1 MGNIDLNF
9 YWSVFMR
16 RLPYFLVIAVLLA
29 SLGIAVAM
37 VLPSSYVSEG
47 RMLVERPQIPGE
59 LAESTVP
66 IDPYEQIQI
75 IQQRIM
81 TRTNLLEL
89 ADRVGLYEDTPE
101 MTASQMASDIAGRIE
116 FIGFEPDE
124 TQQRGLP
131 GATIIAAAFWGP
143 TPQIA
148 ASGANALVSLILE
161 ENVRMRTSRA
171 GDTLDFFDTE
181 VKRLEEAL
189 EEQSRRIS
197 EFKTANVE
205 ALPDSMAT
213 RRAQQERENQR
224 LLELEREE
232 AGLRNQR
239 DTVIWLFERTGRASS
254 LGPLSPEEQEL
265 DALRSELIQKRAVYS
280 ATSPQ
285 IRMLENRL
293 AALEGL
299 VEEQQEQR
307 VAPGLDGSIGS
318 AMSELDVELA
328 PIDARLDFIAEE
340 KAAIERQLDKLNSSI
355 VATPANEMVLGGLE
369 LEMESLERQHTQA
382 VANRSQ
388 AAVGERIEVLA
399 KGERFTLIEPPTEP
413 NGPAKPRRKLIAA
426 AGVIGGIG
434 AGLGFVLLMEL
445 LNRSIRRP
453 VDLSDGL
460 GIQPF
465 ATVPYMRTVGERR
478 WRLNLIL
485 LVLVAIVIAIPAGLF
500 LVHTYYLPIDLLIDQ
515 GMEKVGLAG
524 EAS

>member
-1 MGNIDLNF
+1 MGNIDLNY

-29 SLGIAVAM
+29 SLGVGTAL
-37 VLPSSYVSEG
+37 VLPPSYVSQG
-47 RMLVERPQIPGE
+47 RMLVERPQIPGD

-75 IQQRIM
+75 IQQRMM

-89 ADRVGLYEDTPE
+89 ADRIGLYDDFPE
-101 MTASQMASDIAGRIE
+101 MTATDKASDIAGRIE

-131 GATIIAAAFWGP
+131 GATIIAAAFWAP
-143 TPQIA
+143 TPQLA
-148 ASGANALVSLILE
+148 AKGANALVTLILE
-161 ENVRMRTSRA
+161 ENVQLRTSRA
-171 GDTLDFFDTE
+171 GDTLEFFDVE

-189 EEQSRRIS
+189 ETQSRRIS

-205 ALPDSMAT
+205 ALPDSLAT

-232 AGLRNQR
+232 AGLKNQR
-239 DTVIWLFERTGRASS
+239 DTVIWVFERTGRASS
-254 LGPLSPEEQEL
+254 LGPLTSEEQEL
-265 DALRSELIQKRAVYS
+265 DALQSEIIQKRAVYS
-280 ATSPQ
+280 SNSPQ

-293 AALEGL
+293 AALQTL
-299 VEEQQEQR
+299 VDEQREQR
-307 VAPGLDGSIGS
+307 VVPGIDGSV
-318 AMSELDVELA
+318 AAPMSELDVELA
-328 PIDARLDFIAEE
+328 PIDARLAFIAEE
-340 KAAIERQLDKLNSSI
+340 KAAIEAQLEKLDKSI
-355 VATPANEMVLGGLE
+355 TATPANEMVLGGLE
-369 LEMESLERQHTQA
+369 LEMQSLERQHAEA

-399 KGERFTLIEPPTEP
+399 KGERFSLIEPPTEP
-413 NGPAKPRRKLIAA
+413 NGPTKPKRKLIAA
-426 AGVIGGIG
+426 AGVMGGIG
-434 AGLGFVLLMEL
+434 AGLGFVLLLEV

-453 VDLSDGL
+453 VDLTGGL

-465 ATVPYMRTVGERR
+465 ATVPYMRTAAERR
-478 WRLNLIL
+478 WRLNVIL
-485 LVLVAIVIAIPAGLF
+485 LVLLAIVIAIPVGLF

-515 GMEKVGLAG
+515 GLEKIGLGG